1 MVPSRRGFE
10 GGLAR
15 RAVLLA
21 AASFLLARAARAA
34 LAPGEQELVRRVEA
48 YFNAIGTLEG
58 RFTQLAQDGRMATGR
73 LWLARPGRLR
83 FDYDPPSRV
92 KLIATDWR
100 VIFVDAAVK
109 QVNTVPLSQTPLAF
123 LLDREVKLSGD
134 LAVTEVVRRA
144 GEIALTVVRAKEP
157 EQGRVVV
164 VLAENPLELRRW
176 SITDP
181 QGFTTTIL
189 LDELVTGRPIDPA
202 LFRFHDPN
210 VFGWPEGW

>member
-1 MVPSRRGFE
+1 MAPSRRGYE

-21 AASFLLARAARAA
+21 AAFFLLAPAARAA
-34 LAPGEQELVRRVEA
+34 LAPSEQELVRRVEA
-48 YFNAIGTLEG
+48 YFNGITTLEG

-134 LAVTEVVRRA
+134 LAVTEVARRA
-144 GEIALTVVRAKEP
+144 GEIALTVVRSKEP

-189 LDELVTGRPIDPA
+189 LDELVTGRPVDPA